1 MTILDNIKPV
11 ETISNAQSRDTGNFG
26 LKTQNKDK
34 RENKINP
41 QKPQRKRF
49 KKVEIRV
56 ITNYRT
62 PNKKKRDPTKTPWE
76 TAIVFLL

>member
-1 MTILDNIKPV
+1 MTILDNINPM

-34 RENKINP
+34 RENKIKAHKNHNV
-41 QKPQRKRF
+41 KDL
-49 KKVEIRV
+49 KKL
-56 ITNYRT
+56 
-62 PNKKKRDPTKTPWE
+62 KKRDPTKTPWD

>member
-1 MTILDNIKPV
+1 MTILDNIKPM

-34 RENKINP
+34 LENKIKAHKNHNA
-41 QKPQRKRF
+41 KDL
-49 KKVEIRV
+49 KKL
-56 ITNYRT
+56 
-62 PNKKKRDPTKTPWE
+62 KKRDPTKTPLD

>member
-34 RENKINP
+34 RENKIKAHKNHNA
-41 QKPQRKRF
+41 KDL
-49 KKVEIRV
+49 KKL
-56 ITNYRT
+56 
-62 PNKKKRDPTKTPWE
+62 K
-76 TAIVFLL
+76 